1 MNLYRCGGWD
11 LNPWIPAEQGP
22 KPCAFSKLG
31 NPRVSLESL
40 EDFISFVVCGYS
52 VESQYYFAFF
62 SSHIHSS

>member
-1 MNLYRCGGWD
+1 
-11 LNPWIPAEQGP
+11 
-22 KPCAFSKLG
+22 
-31 NPRVSLESL
+31 LESL